1 MTTEQKRAI
10 ASLETISG
18 WPLVL
23 QNVVEAEKNAV
34 LDRLLTTDDGDRQR
48 TMAVELRTLH
58 RMLARLTAYPKEVMR
73 QLKEEGDDFY
83 G

>member
-1 MTTEQKRAI
+1 MTTDQKRQI
-10 ASLETISG
+10 ASLETVAG
-18 WPLVL
+18 WELVL
-23 QNVVEAEKNAV
+23 LNVVEAEKTAV

-58 RMLARLTAYPKEVMR
+58 RILARLRDYPREMVR
-73 QLKEEGDDFY
+73 QLKEEGDEIY